1 MSSEAHTSAEYI
13 KHHLQNLTYGHLPD
27 GSWGV
32 AHTPEEAKAM
42 GFWALNLD
50 TFLMSLL
57 LGAVIMFVFHRAA
70 KSISTGVPSGLQNF
84 CEWAIEFIDTSVRG
98 SFSAKNDM
106 IAPLAL
112 TIFFWIFSL
121 NLMDLLPID
130 YVPLLMHELGVPFF
144 KVVPSTDPNATFGMA
159 IGVFILVFYYSVKMK
174 GVGGFVGELTMMPF
188 QSKNK
193 LVQVLFMP
201 INFIL
206 EGVNLIAKPISLA
219 LRLFGNMYAG
229 EMIFIL
235 IALMGGAWAGL
246 TLGSTTLYGSQILLS
261 LGWGIFHI
269 LIVTLQAFIFMTLTV
284 VYMDMAHQE
293 HH

>member
-13 KHHLQNLTYGHLPD
+13 KHHLQNLTYGQLPD
-27 GSWGV
+27 GVWGV

-42 GFWALNLD
+42 GFWAINLD
-50 TFLMSLL
+50 TILMSFL
-57 LGAVIMFVFHRAA
+57 LGSILMFVFHRAA
-70 KSISTGVPSGLQNF
+70 RSISTGAPSGLQNF
-84 CEWAIEFIDTSVRG
+84 CEWAVEFIDSSVRG
-98 SFSAKNDM
+98 SFTAKNDM
-106 IAPLAL
+106 VAPLAL
-112 TIFFWIFSL
+112 TIFFWVFSM

-159 IGVFILVFYYSVKMK
+159 IGVFLLVLYYSVKMK
-174 GVGGFVGELTMMPF
+174 GVGGFVGELTLQPFGKWGMPV
-188 QSKNK
+188 N
-193 LVQVLFMP
+193 LL
-201 INFIL
+201 L

-246 TLGSTTLYGSQILLS
+246 TMGGATLYGSQILLS
-261 LGWGIFHI
+261 LGWAIFHI

>member
-13 KHHLQNLTYGHLPD
+13 KHHLQNLTYGHLPN
-27 GSWGV
+27 GTWGV
-32 AHTPEEAKAM
+32 AHTSEEARAM
-42 GFWALNLD
+42 GFWAINLD

-70 KSISTGVPSGLQNF
+70 KSISTGTPSGLQNF

-112 TIFFWIFSL
+112 TIFFWVFAM

-144 KVVPSTDPNATFGMA
+144 RVVPSTDPNATFGMA
-159 IGVFILVFYYSVKMK
+159 IGVFLLVLYYSVKMK
-174 GVGGFVGELTMMPF
+174 GVGGFVGELTLQPFGKWGMPV
-188 QSKNK
+188 N
-193 LVQVLFMP
+193 LL
-201 INFIL
+201 L

-235 IALMGGAWAGL
+235 IALMGGTWAGL
-246 TLGSTTLYGSQILLS
+246 SLGNSTLYGSQILLS
-261 LGWGIFHI
+261 LGWAIFHI